1 MSNIT
6 VLDLRRKKADNVRE
20 AVSEDARR
28 DDGAGRDRIVM
39 VTAYDYTMARLVDTA
54 GVDMV
59 LVGDSLGMVVQGHEN
74 TLPVTM
80 DQMVYHTRCVSRGLK
95 RAHLVADMPF
105 MSYQVD
111 EAKALESAGRFIQE
125 GRAHSV
131 KLEGG
136 ERSAPAIRRVVEAGI
151 PVVAHVGLTPQ
162 SVHAM
167 GGFKV
172 QGRSDAAAEQVLAD
186 ARAVEAAGAFCL
198 VLEGIPT
205 ALAARITEEL
215 AIPTIGIGA
224 GPYCDGQ
231 VLVCNDI
238 LGLDLSF
245 KPRFVKRYAE
255 LETVMVEAF
264 QTYADEVRGGSFP
277 GPEHSFGA
285 KKGPKKIAR
294 LY

>member
-1 MSNIT
+1 MSKIT
-6 VLDLRRKKADNVRE
+6 VLDLLKKKADNPRL
-20 AVSEDARR
+20 APA
-28 DDGAGRDRIVM
+28 GADETQAPADRIVM
-39 VTAYDYTMARLVDTA
+39 VTAYDYTMARLVDAA

-59 LVGDSLGMVVQGHEN
+59 LVGDSLGMVVQGHED
-74 TLPVTM
+74 TLPVTL
-80 DQMVYHTRCVSRGLK
+80 DHMVYHTRCVSRGLK

-111 EAKALESAGRFIQE
+111 ASQALLSAGRLMKE
-125 GRAHSV
+125 GRAQSV

-136 ERSAPAIRRVVEAGI
+136 VRSAPAIQACVEAGI
-151 PVVAHVGLTPQ
+151 PVVGHVGLTPQ

-172 QGRSDAAAEQVLAD
+172 QGRSDAAAERVLAD
-186 ARAVEAAGAFCL
+186 ARAVEEAGAFCL

-205 ALAARITEEL
+205 PLAHRITETL
-215 AIPTIGIGA
+215 SIPTIGIGA
-224 GPYCDGQ
+224 GPHCDGQ

-255 LETVMVEAF
+255 LETTMVEAF
-264 QTYADEVRGGSFP
+264 ERYAAEVRGGVFP
-277 GPEHSFGA
+277 DPDHSFGGSA
-285 KKGPKKIAR
+285 RTAKIAR